1 MDQTHR
7 NIILLVKEE
16 ALNNLLFDKEINN
29 LHQILA
35 QTETVSEFC
44 KVHELVNRNVISSR
58 KSILLKFLD
67 DDKSRPFRFLINKN

>member
-44 KVHELVNRNVISSR
+44 KAHELVNRNVISSR